1 MRPNQKPNKIRKN
14 FGLDDFDSEEL
25 SIIFQIAERAIVKLP
40 IELEELLD
48 VSISDL
54 ANLKVRIAKYLDEDL
69 Y

>member
-1 MRPNQKPNKIRKN
+1 MSQNQKASKVRRN
-14 FGLDDFDSEEL
+14 FGLDEFDSEEMSVIL
-25 SIIFQIAERAIVKLP
+25 QIAERAIVKLP

>member
-1 MRPNQKPNKIRKN
+1 MNPKQKPDKIRKN